1 MPGGVA
7 RGLVSGLPGELK
19 KTGKLTGAID
29 TSWAEGVG
37 SGGGE
42 SSAEIATGMGAGS
55 CSGARSIDVVDGCSS
70 SIDAVD
76 ARIEPEGEP
85 TGPTEPPERIDP
97 TDAS

>member
-1 MPGGVA
+1 M
-7 RGLVSGLPGELK
+7 VSGLPGELK

-42 SSAEIATGMGAGS
+42 SSAEIATGMG
-55 CSGARSIDVVDGCSS
+55 
-70 SIDAVD
+70 
-76 ARIEPEGEP
+76 EGEP